1 MAEINNSIVFRRIIE
16 ALYAVVG
23 RRTLDSFA
31 VQIIKSSV
39 KTLEKKFDFLHFVD
53 INDDFY
59 MNEGIHATIDA
70 RFNTIDASQLGKAI
84 DTLIRVIY
92 LEVIDTVGNDVGLYF
107 ISELKDHLSDLY
119 VDELRRY
126 GVKLDSIQAE
136 QHMRYQM
143 KGLQSASSTQNEE
156 EDGEELEYT
165 WEEVST
171 WKYDSNVCRLYDEKG
186 TLLDTLQLDLIIE
199 EYIER
204 VSDEKKQQHIAS
216 PKTTM
221 LRISEKEN
229 ELLQLMR
236 RRDSDVQTAVA
247 LLHISRQK
255 FDAMIQKLLH
265 LEMLQYISENE
276 VKLTEKGL
284 QYLSEQQK

>member
-1 MAEINNSIVFRRIIE
+1 MTEVNNSIVFRRTIE
-16 ALYAVVG
+16 ALYAVIG

-31 VQIIKSSV
+31 VQILKSSV
-39 KTLEKKFDFLHFVD
+39 KTLEKKFDFLHYVD
-53 INDDFY
+53 ISDDFY
-59 MNEGIHATIDA
+59 MNEGIHATIDT
-70 RFNTIDASQLGKAI
+70 RFNTIDASQLGEAI

-107 ISELKDHLSDLY
+107 ISELKEHLSDIY

-143 KGLQSASSTQNEE
+143 KGLQPASSTQNEE
-156 EDGEELEYT
+156 RDGEQPEYT

-171 WKYDSNVCRLYDEKG
+171 WKYDSNVCLLYDEKG

-204 VSDEKKQQHIAS
+204 VSEAKKQQHISS
-216 PKTTM
+216 PRTTM

-255 FDAMIQKLLH
+255 VDAMIQKLLH

>member
-1 MAEINNSIVFRRIIE
+1 MTEVNNSIVFRRTIE
-16 ALYAVVG
+16 ALYAVIG

-31 VQIIKSSV
+31 VQILKSSV
-39 KTLEKKFDFLHFVD
+39 KTLEKKFDFLHYVD
-53 INDDFY
+53 ISDDFY

-70 RFNTIDASQLGKAI
+70 RFNTIDASQLGEAI

-107 ISELKDHLSDLY
+107 ISELKEHLSDIY

-143 KGLQSASSTQNEE
+143 KGLQPASSTQNEE
-156 EDGEELEYT
+156 RDGEQPEYT

-171 WKYDSNVCRLYDEKG
+171 WKYDSNVCLLYDEKG

-204 VSDEKKQQHIAS
+204 VSEAKKQQHISS
-216 PKTTM
+216 PRTTM

-255 FDAMIQKLLH
+255 VDAMIQKLLH

>member
-1 MAEINNSIVFRRIIE
+1 MAEVNNSIVFKRTIE

-31 VQIIKSSV
+31 VQILKSSV
-39 KTLEKKFDFLHFVD
+39 KNLEKKFDFLHYVD
-53 INDDFY
+53 ISDDFY

-70 RFNTIDASQLGKAI
+70 RFNNIDLSQLGDAI

-92 LEVIDTVGNDVGLYF
+92 LELIQTVGDDVGLYF
-107 ISELKDHLSDLY
+107 ISEIKEHLSDIY

-126 GVKLDSIQAE
+126 GVRLDSIQAE
-136 QHMRYQM
+136 QHIRYQM
-143 KGLQSASSTQNEE
+143 KGLQHDSSTQNKEG
-156 EDGEELEYT
+156 DGEEPEYS

-171 WKYDSNVCRLYDEKG
+171 WKYDNNVCRLYDEKG
-186 TLLDTLQLDLIIE
+186 TLLDTLQLDLLIE
-199 EYIER
+199 EYIKR
-204 VSDEKKQQHIAS
+204 VSEEKKQQRIPS
-216 PKTTM
+216 PRTTM

-236 RRDSDVQTAVA
+236 RRDSDVQTAVV

-284 QYLSEQQK
+284 QYLSEQPK